1 MKYKLD
7 VNAMYFCR
15 QQMILNSLVDCKFPQ
30 TSLPRI
36 TSALEMIDLLKSNM
50 LSLKSHL
57 SNSMVHI
64 F

>member
-1 MKYKLD
+1 
-7 VNAMYFCR
+7 MYFCR

>member
-1 MKYKLD
+1 
-7 VNAMYFCR
+7 MYFCR
-15 QQMILNSLVDCKFPQ
+15 QQMILNSLVDYKFPQ

-36 TSALEMIDLLKSNM
+36 ASALEMMDLLKSNM

-57 SNSMVHI
+57 TNSMVPI